1 MIVGLAFFIAQRND
15 FDNTVY
21 GQLKN
26 IGHFD
31 VLYCQEKFY
40 GEFYKKLFH
49 TLYPIDIIHL
59 VGYKSQMIGYKNLKA
74 CAKVLKINIRWHN
87 VLK

>member
-1 MIVGLAFFIAQRND
+1 MGGERDRIRRRKFGVIEQND

-49 TLYPIDIIHL
+49 TLYPINIIYL
-59 VGYKSQMIGYKNLKA
+59 VGYKSQMIGYKN
-74 CAKVLKINIRWHN
+74 
-87 VLK
+87 